1 MIQGIKGGMLAVM
14 LLTACCAGAQRADW
28 AAFGRYAEANSQV
41 TAAPDNGRRVVF
53 MGNSITQFWVRDRP
67 EFFSDNDFIGRG
79 IAGQTTY
86 QFLSR
91 FREDVV
97 NLHPALVVINAA
109 TNDIAENTHPYDES
123 RTMGNIKSMVEIARA
138 NGIQVI
144 LTSTLPASCFGWN
157 KDIIDAPEKIAS
169 LNRLIAAYAE
179 AEGIPYVDYHSHMLG
194 DDGRCLSSRY
204 TDDGVHP
211 TAAGYEVMEALI
223 LPYVRNIVK

>member
-1 MIQGIKGGMLAVM
+1 MIRSIKGGVLAAM

-28 AAFGRYAEANSQV
+28 AAFGRYAESNRQV
-41 TAAPDNGRRVVF
+41 AAGPDSARRVVF

-67 EFFSDNDFIGRG
+67 DFFISNGFIGRG

-97 NLHPALVVINAA
+97 NLHPVLVVINAA
-109 TNDIAENTHPYDES
+109 TNDIAENSHPYDES

-144 LTSTLPASCFGWN
+144 LTSTLPASGFSWN
-157 KDIIDAPEKIAS
+157 KDIADAPEKIAS
-169 LNRLIAAYAE
+169 LNRLIAAYAD

-194 DDGRCLSSRY
+194 EDGRSLSNRY

-211 TAAGYEVMEALI
+211 TVAGYELMEALI